1 MVSTNYIP
9 ENGNKIVED
18 FIMKKFIYLIL
29 ATICLALNFTSCS
42 NDSSSSEDTYRIE
55 MGVVSNLT
63 YETAFYMAQSYG
75 ANITHSNIKSIRDYL
90 YQNTTSNYDNSTRG
104 VSIDEIRNFLIQKGF
119 TTVEANAEI
128 AATETLGNDIFFFEY
143 AYSSS
148 SKVWIYAEKE

>member
-1 MVSTNYIP
+1 
-9 ENGNKIVED
+9 
-18 FIMKKFIYLIL
+18 MKKFIYLIL

-42 NDSSSSEDTYRIE
+42 NDSSSSEGTYRIE
-55 MGVVSNLT
+55 MGVVSNST
-63 YETAFYMAQSYG
+63 YETAFSMAQSYG

-119 TTVEANAEI
+119 TTVQANAEI
-128 AATETLGNDIFFFEY
+128 AAMETLGNDIAFFEY

-148 SKVWIYAEKE
+148 SKVWMYAEKE

>member
-1 MVSTNYIP
+1 
-9 ENGNKIVED
+9 
-18 FIMKKFIYLIL
+18 MKKFIYLIL

-42 NDSSSSEDTYRIE
+42 SDSSSSEDTYRIE

-104 VSIDEIRNFLIQKGF
+104 VSIDEIRN
-119 TTVEANAEI
+119 
-128 AATETLGNDIFFFEY
+128 
-143 AYSSS
+143 
-148 SKVWIYAEKE
+148 